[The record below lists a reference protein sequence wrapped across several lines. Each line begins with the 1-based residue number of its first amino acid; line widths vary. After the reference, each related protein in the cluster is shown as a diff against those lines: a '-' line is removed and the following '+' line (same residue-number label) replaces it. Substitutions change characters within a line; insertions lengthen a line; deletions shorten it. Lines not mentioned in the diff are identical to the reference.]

1 VGDAHADAEALS
13 LRAAA
18 HFSLWHGAAVRFGGR
33 RSLLVART
41 TQFVNTVIK
50 LLHFVSCT
58 GSKESV
64 DVVRGVEVV
73 RGMQAPEAVRCTAS
87 RAFCACPL
95 IFCCSLATPATLAT
109 GAKAAPAARW
119 PTRVLGSILRYSHTL
134 LTANS
139 NSSQSISESSPS
151 GVGSPT
157 RRLACHF
164 CSRTLVAPQ
173 VMRRS

>member
-1 VGDAHADAEALS
+1 VGDAHADAQALS

-33 RSLLVART
+33 RSLLIART
-41 TQFVNTVIK
+41 TQLVNIVIK

-58 GSKESV
+58 GSQEYV
-64 DVVRGVEVV
+64 VCGVVRRME
-73 RGMQAPEAVRCTAS
+73 APEAVRCTAS
-87 RAFCACPL
+87 RAFCAWPL
-95 IFCCSLATPATLAT
+95 IFCCSFATPATLAT
-109 GAKAAPAARW
+109 GATGAKAAPAAPW
-119 PTRVLGSILRYSHTL
+119 PTRLLGSILRYSHTL

-139 NSSQSISESSPS
+139 NSSQSISEASPS